1 MVSGLRTAKMA
12 LRGRVPSEANSLS
25 PWDVWIARGGRWGRA
40 HTPLPLAKEALGPL
54 PGTLSSQRR

>member
-1 MVSGLRTAKMA
+1 MVSVPGTAKMA

-25 PWDVWIARGGRWGRA
+25 PWEVWIARGGRWGRA
-40 HTPLPLAKEALGPL
+40 HTSPSLAREAPGPL